1 MGNDMFKNKT
11 SDKAFSL
18 NYHLILIISLCAL
31 LMIPQLFF
39 NSLLDQR
46 QYFLDDAR
54 SNISSSWGE
63 SLIISPPLLSLE
75 LYSIESST
83 EKNAK
88 FFDNAILIPSDF
100 KADVQLNASTRT
112 KGFYSAK
119 IYTATVNY
127 SGYFDLSKITPFDE
141 NLAASTN
148 FDLDVLTAKNIY
160 VNKFFKFEV
169 DGKDYVENINSGG
182 RAFYLETLGVKLDR
196 GYQSIFDSMLN
207 QKIPFN
213 ISFEIRGSSDIIL
226 YAIAKTNTIMVQ
238 ATGVT
243 PKFTGDNLPSQY
255 SIQDNSFNAVYN
267 ISNFSNTSKFI
278 LADHYDF
285 ATKSIID
292 ISELFNQYSLIE
304 RLTKYAFFFILVTFA
319 CIFIVESI
327 CNIYLTAV
335 HFLVVGSALVL
346 FYLVILSLSEH
357 MLFAYA
363 YIIASLLMILMISL
377 YLKTIFKNKKI
388 AVFMGLVL
396 TSMYTVLFAI
406 IHAQNYA
413 LLVGTLIL
421 VVLLGAIMYVTAK
434 LKTYSINAD
443 KTDDINK
450 TSVTDNSNKS

>member
-1 MGNDMFKNKT
+1 
-11 SDKAFSL
+11 
-18 NYHLILIISLCAL
+18 
-31 LMIPQLFF
+31 
-39 NSLLDQR
+39 
-46 QYFLDDAR
+46 
-54 SNISSSWGE
+54 
-63 SLIISPPLLSLE
+63 
-75 LYSIESST
+75 
-83 EKNAK
+83 
-88 FFDNAILIPSDF
+88 
-100 KADVQLNASTRT
+100 
-112 KGFYSAK
+112 
-119 IYTATVNY
+119 
-127 SGYFDLSKITPFDE
+127 
-141 NLAASTN
+141 
-148 FDLDVLTAKNIY
+148 
-160 VNKFFKFEV
+160 
-169 DGKDYVENINSGG
+169 
-182 RAFYLETLGVKLDR
+182 
-196 GYQSIFDSMLN
+196 MLN

-226 YAIAKTNTIMVQ
+226 HAIAKTNTIMVQ

-278 LADHYDF
+278 LADRFDF
-285 ATKSIID
+285 ATESIID

-319 CIFIVESI
+319 CIFIVESV

-346 FYLVILSLSEH
+346 FYLVVLSLSEH

-363 YIIASLLMILMISL
+363 YIIASLLMILMIAL